1 MGRVKSSCPDAP
13 SHGCNDDDLKAVFFA
28 KELAAS
34 LLTIALLGYSIPMI
48 AA

>member
-1 MGRVKSSCPDAP
+1 MGRVKSRCPDAP
-13 SHGCNDDDLKAVFFA
+13 SYGCSDDDIKAVFFV

-34 LLTIALLGYSIPMI
+34 LLTIALLGYGMPMI

>member
-1 MGRVKSSCPDAP
+1 MGRVKPRCPDAP
-13 SHGCNDDDLKAVFFA
+13 SNGCSDDDLKAVFFV
-28 KELAAS
+28 KKLAAS